1 VVSAVTQAVS
11 AGPAAPAADAD
22 AGVAGAVPVLAD
34 PPRLAEGTELM
45 GEFRDSGDSQP
56 PSLVRRPDGQVIQMS
71 KLLYLTAAAL
81 DGTRDDAAVAAV
93 VSAGLGKTLTAEQ
106 ARYLITAKLLPLG
119 VLAVT
124 GTPAAGPAA
133 SQLLTVKARG
143 TLLPGRAAAAAGTA
157 LRPLFRPPVI
167 AAVAAVTAA
176 LDWWIFAVH
185 GLGAGLGQALRD
197 PASLLT
203 VFALFVASAAFH
215 ELGHAAGCRYGGARP
230 GRIGAGIYLLWPSFF
245 TNVTDSYRLSRA
257 GRLRTDLGGLY
268 FNLLSILAL
277 AGAYAG
283 TGSEILLL
291 AIAAIHLQMLEQLLP
306 FARFDGYW
314 ILSDLIGV
322 PDLFDRVAPIVKNTL
337 TRGRHPDPRIT
348 GMRPAARAAVT
359 AWVLTLLPVLTATA
373 GYLLLR
379 LPAIDRALWHATTAQ
394 ARATATAAT
403 AGHYPAA
410 ATAAISL
417 TLAAITAAGTLYLL
431 TALLRR
437 AAVAALRT
445 TTAHPARGL
454 AAITAA
460 AATATALAL
469 YWTTQGQFHG
479 W

>member
-1 VVSAVTQAVS
+1 VSAVTQTVS
-11 AGPAAPAADAD
+11 TGLAAPAAVDGA
-22 AGVAGAVPVLAD
+22 AGAGPRLAD
-34 PPRLAEGTELM
+34 PPRLADDTELL

-81 DGTRDDAAVAAV
+81 DGHRDDVAIAAI

-119 VLAVT
+119 VLAVH
-124 GTPAAGPAA
+124 GAPAAAPTA

-143 TLLPGRAAAAAGTA
+143 TVLPERAAAAAGTL

-167 AAVAAVTAA
+167 AAVIAVTTA

-185 GLGAGLGQALRD
+185 GLGGGLQQALRD
-197 PASLLT
+197 PVSMIT
-203 VFALFVASAAFH
+203 VFALFIASAAFH

-245 TNVTDSYRLSRA
+245 TNVTDSYRLNRT

-268 FNLLSILAL
+268 FNLISILAL
-277 AGAYAG
+277 AGVYTA
-283 TGSEILLL
+283 TGSEVLLL

-322 PDLFDRVAPIVKNTL
+322 PDLFARVVPIVKNAL

-348 GMRPAARAAVT
+348 GMRRTARAAVT
-359 AWVLTLLPVLTATA
+359 AWVLCLIPVLAITF
-373 GYLLLR
+373 GYLLLH
-379 LPAIDRALWHATTAQ
+379 LPAIDRALWHATAAQ
-394 ARATATAAT
+394 AHATATAIT
-403 AGHYPAA
+403 AGRYAA
-410 ATAAISL
+410 
-417 TLAAITAAGTLYLL
+417 
-431 TALLRR
+431 
-437 AAVAALRT
+437 AAVAAISVALAAVTGGGSLYLIAILVRRAV
-445 TTAHPARGL
+445 TATPRWTVGHPARRLL
-454 AAITAA
+454 AILTAA
-460 AATATALAL
+460 ACLTALAL
-469 YWTTQGQFHG
+469 YWTAQNQFNG